1 MDYIFIFN
9 LKTQL
14 KNTLMSGFYVQLVN
28 FSACI
33 LLLKKVKLIRL
44 MFGYLWGKSRR
55 EYLIKCVTE
64 YHFYLNSIVALA
76 VKRIKVS

>member
-1 MDYIFIFN
+1 
-9 LKTQL
+9 
-14 KNTLMSGFYVQLVN
+14 MSGFYVQLVN

-44 MFGYLWGKSRR
+44 MFGYLWGKSHR
-55 EYLIKCVTE
+55 EYLIKCVIE

-76 VKRIKVS
+76 VKRRIKVS